1 MTGDTQTADNEK
13 DSKRLTI
20 YQAVEILIDRKK
32 QGDHL
37 YCYSPDGLK
46 FLHLRYSELPI
57 EKGSHIK
64 FMFKRSP
71 EMKPYYPKI
80 RAWFADNDLEWKDVT
95 VDDVRYMA
103 ALLPLQSA
111 LITDYANSVQK
122 NLFGFEDYQIGSIG
136 SSNLSMELMG
146 FSNPLVFMLSIVT
159 LAASMGC
166 FIVYQFTK
174 IFDIGPPSM
183 QALHKTEILLFILFS
198 VSFLS
203 LQRTATQLR
212 QQKKSTVRK
221 RSNRAKVWLNRLLL
235 IIAISTMF
243 FTY

>member
-1 MTGDTQTADNEK
+1 MTGDSQTTNDEK
-13 DSKRLTI
+13 DPKRLTI
-20 YQAVEILIDRKK
+20 DQAVEILIDRQK
-32 QGDHL
+32 QDDHL
-37 YCYSPDGLK
+37 FFHSPNGLR
-46 FLHLRYSELPI
+46 FLHLRFSQYPNAT
-57 EKGSHIK
+57 GPHIK
-64 FMFKRSP
+64 LMFKRSP

-80 RAWFADNDLEWKDVT
+80 RAWFDDNDLEWKDRIING
-95 VDDVRYMA
+95 DRYMA
-103 ALLPLQSA
+103 TLLPLQSA

-136 SSNLSMELMG
+136 SSDLSMKLMG
-146 FSNPLVFMLSIVT
+146 FSNPVLFMLSVVT
-159 LAASMGC
+159 ILASMGC

-203 LQRTATQLR
+203 LQRTVTQLR